1 MAARRG
7 LSTMCFS
14 ATASFIAGVSLSVLG
29 VATVKKAERKAE
41 IPFAMIPLLFGA
53 QQVVEGML
61 WLSFQ
66 FDAQLLNV
74 IMTYLFTL
82 FSHILWPIF
91 LPFSI
96 GLMET
101 VAWRKKVISAFRIT
115 GIATGLYLLYFIVR
129 FPVTSEVHGNMVYV
143 LPYVKEQPVLDLY
156 LAATCVAPFFSS
168 HRIINIFGVMALLL
182 FMVAYW
188 FYTVA
193 FFSVWCFFA
202 AILSVVIYLHFKFG
216 NERNAMGTQLNS

>member
-1 MAARRG
+1 MSNVRPDPA
-7 LSTMCFS
+7 
-14 ATASFIAGVSLSVLG
+14 VL
-29 VATVKKAERKAE
+29 
-41 IPFAMIPLLFGA
+41 FAMIPLLFGV
-53 QQVVEGML
+53 QQIVEGML
-61 WLSFQ
+61 WLSFR
-66 FDAQLLNV
+66 FDDQLLNV
-74 IMTYLFTL
+74 TMTYLFVM
-82 FSHILWPIF
+82 FSHVLWPIF